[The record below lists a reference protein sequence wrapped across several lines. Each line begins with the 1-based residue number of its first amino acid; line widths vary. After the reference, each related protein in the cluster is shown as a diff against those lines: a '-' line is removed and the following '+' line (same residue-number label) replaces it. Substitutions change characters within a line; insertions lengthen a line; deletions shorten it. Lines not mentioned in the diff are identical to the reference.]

1 MFASKCFITRVFQDL
16 FRDIESKQP
25 PLVSSEALRDVLID
39 DPDNNDVVARDD
51 ADVDDDLS
59 VISEDFNNGT
69 CNYSQVSINNIPPT
83 LRENEKLK

>member
-1 MFASKCFITRVFQDL
+1 MMIFDA
-16 FRDIESKQP
+16 ESKQP

-83 LRENEKLK
+83 LRENEKL

>member
-1 MFASKCFITRVFQDL
+1 MMIFDA
-16 FRDIESKQP
+16 ESKQP

-39 DPDNNDVVARDD
+39 DPDNNDVVARGD

-69 CNYSQVSINNIPPT
+69 CNYSQVSITNIPPT
-83 LRENEKLK
+83 LRENEKL

>member
-1 MFASKCFITRVFQDL
+1 MMIFDA
-16 FRDIESKQP
+16 ESKQP
-25 PLVSSEALRDVLID
+25 PLVPSEALRDVLID

-83 LRENEKLK
+83 LRENEKL